1 MMPIEATGI
10 GIARGVGK
18 AAARKTKSPNN
29 GSEKEPL
36 L

>member
-10 GIARGVGK
+10 ARGVGK
-18 AAARKTKSPNN
+18 AARKTKSPNN